1 MVFYSI
7 AECSSL
13 PWQLGAEKRV
23 DFLGRFGDI
32 FGGDSY
38 VFVRETAFLELGNA
52 DVIQNRTEEHLDI
65 LHKG

>member
-7 AECSSL
+7 VDCTSL

-32 FGGDSY
+32 FGSDGY
-38 VFVRETAFLELGNA
+38 VFVRETAFLEVGNA
-52 DVIQNRTEEHLDI
+52 DVIQNRTEEHSDI
-65 LHKG
+65 LDKG